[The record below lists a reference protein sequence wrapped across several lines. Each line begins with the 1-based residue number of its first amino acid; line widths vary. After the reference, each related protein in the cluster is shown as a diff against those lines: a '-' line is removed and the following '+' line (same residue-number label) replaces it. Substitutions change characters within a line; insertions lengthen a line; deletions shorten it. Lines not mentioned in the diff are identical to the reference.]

1 MISVNTLA
9 FPLEVHLLSNVK
21 GRAVYVVRQFEVNRV
36 TYQRLVNK
44 KLILIL

>member
-1 MISVNTLA
+1 MISVNTFA

-21 GRAVYVVRQFEVNRV
+21 GRTVYVVRQFEVDRV
-36 TYQRLVNK
+36 TYQRLINE